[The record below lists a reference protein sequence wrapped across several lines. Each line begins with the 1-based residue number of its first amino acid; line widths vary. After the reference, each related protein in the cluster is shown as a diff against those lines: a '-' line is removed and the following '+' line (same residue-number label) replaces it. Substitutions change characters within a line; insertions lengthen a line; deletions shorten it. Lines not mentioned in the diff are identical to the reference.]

1 MSQPVEDDAGE
12 LRVSVLPF
20 EEFLADQDWLHG
32 LTIGQPEKHS
42 AVVVAVRGTGFVC
55 FQTVQPMF
63 QLLPE
68 SGRQEDD
75 PTGGIRFGGFQD
87 QKRFAALTLILK
99 GLQDAPISN
108 LAQRFL
114 LDPLHGFID

>member
-1 MSQPVEDDAGE
+1 MPQLVEDDAGK

-42 AVVVAVRGTGFVC
+42 AVVVSLRGAGLVC
-55 FQTVQPMF
+55 FQTVQPVL

-68 SGRQEDD
+68 SSRQEND
-75 PTGGIRFGGFQD
+75 PTGGIRFGGFED
-87 QKRFAALTLILK
+87 QKRFATFTLILK
-99 GLQDAPISN
+99 GFQNATISY